1 MIQEGV
7 ITRRRGLR
15 SDIGKGWYKFSSSK
29 LSVLG
34 LIIVATVILLAIF
47 APLVAPYPQHAGA
60 FVDFGNANRPPG
72 PGYLLGTDNVGRD
85 ILSRLIFSLRSALL
99 MGIVVLSIA
108 VPVGATLGLIA
119 GYFRGTFID
128 AIITRI
134 TDVFLAVP
142 PLVLALAIASML
154 TPNLTNAMIA
164 ISVMWWPWY
173 TRLIYGMASSLSK
186 EYFVRSAELS
196 GGGWLHIILRE
207 ILPNCV
213 SPILTKMTLDMGIVI
228 MVGASISFVGLG
240 EQPPAPALGNMV
252 SDGAKYMPE
261 QWWMTVFPALAIMMI
276 VLGFNLLGDGIR
288 DLFAVEDK
296 N

>member
-7 ITRRRGLR
+7 IVRRHGRWN
-15 SDIGKGWYKFSSSK
+15 DVGKGWYKFSSSK
-29 LSVLG
+29 LSVVG
-34 LIIVATVILLAIF
+34 LAIVAIVVLLAIF

-72 PGYLLGTDNVGRD
+72 SEYLMGTDNVGRD

-108 VPVGATLGLIA
+108 VPVGSTLGLIA
-119 GYFRGTFID
+119 GYFRGTVID
-128 AIITRI
+128 AVITRI

-173 TRLIYGMASSLSK
+173 TRLVYGMASSLSK

-196 GGGWLHIILRE
+196 GGGWFHIIIRE